1 MSRPFSAD
9 SHKRLHPQIGDLQ
22 MTQQI
27 TITLTEEQTRAIIRE
42 FSSKVRSAQSLGFF
56 ESAQLYSEIVKAM
69 TQAQS
74 EVAA

>member
-1 MSRPFSAD
+1 
-9 SHKRLHPQIGDLQ
+9 

-27 TITLTEEQTRAIIRE
+27 TITLTDEQTRAIIRE
-42 FSSKVRSAQSLGFF
+42 FSSKADLAMRQGFF

>member
-1 MSRPFSAD
+1 VYDGFHGRRSAG
-9 SHKRLHPQIGDLQ
+9 PEAMEGDTQ

-27 TITLTEEQTRAIIRE
+27 TITLTDEQTRAIIRE
-42 FSSKVRSAQSLGFF
+42 FSSKADLAMRQGFF

>member
-1 MSRPFSAD
+1 
-9 SHKRLHPQIGDLQ
+9 

-27 TITLTEEQTRAIIRE
+27 TITLTDEQTRAIIRE
-42 FSSKVRSAQSLGFF
+42 FSSKVESARNLGFY

>member
-1 MSRPFSAD
+1 VYDGFHGRRSAG
-9 SHKRLHPQIGDLQ
+9 PEAMEGDTQ

-27 TITLTEEQTRAIIRE
+27 TITLTDEQTRAIIRE
-42 FSSKVRSAQSLGFF
+42 FSSKVESAQNLGFY

-74 EVAA
+74 ELAA